1 MSALVSRDSSHSARV
16 NSSSLRAKRPV
27 VAEIEVLGELLRQRR
42 AALHR
47 AAFAQVDDRRAH
59 HAQGVDAVVIVEA
72 LVLGG
77 DHRVRDIAR
86 QQVERHVVV
95 AAAALGDHRAVP
107 RQDAH
112 EGRVLLRP
120 QRQRVGIDHRVIDH
134 QPGDADTARRQRHRA
149 AARSGAATTSACA
162 SAAMTKIGPWQ
173 ACPRR
178 VGSRLAHGAARRH
191 PSPDAA
197 KAQ

>member
-1 MSALVSRDSSHSARV
+1 MSAFVSRDSSHSASV
-16 NSSSLRAKRPV
+16 NSSSLRAKRAV

-47 AAFAQVDDRRAH
+47 AAFAQIDDRRAH
-59 HAQGVDAVVIVEA
+59 HAEGVDAVVVVEA

-77 DHRVRDIAR
+77 DHRVRDVAR
-86 QQVERHVVV
+86 QQIERHVVV
-95 AAAALGDHRAVP
+95 AAAALGDDRAVA

-134 QPGDADTARRQRHRA
+134 QPGDAERRPPPGRRP
-149 AARSGAATTSACA
+149 AARSSAATTSACA
-162 SAAMTKIGPWQ
+162 SAAMTKRGPWQ
-173 ACPRR
+173 ACPRSCWIAF
-178 VGSRLAHGAARRH
+178 GARRRSSA
-191 PSPDAA
+191 P
-197 KAQ
+197 